1 MGNHP
6 LISEILLV
14 GLKELMTQRGMTSP
28 VWIRYSDD
36 VLFIMEESQLSK
48 ILTKINPL
56 CKSITFAMETE
67 QMEISFLE
75 IKTIKKG

>member
-48 ILTKINPL
+48 ILTKTL

-75 IKTIKKG
+75 TKTIRKG

>member
-56 CKSITFAMETE
+56 CKSITFAMKTE

-75 IKTIKKG
+75 TKTIRKG